1 MQAQEILTSRAIRIA
16 CPTDIN
22 ELTSLALFVRLIP
35 HAQKLQTEENGGFL
49 APYCL
54 ERKIK

>member
-1 MQAQEILTSRAIRIA
+1 MQAHEKLISRAKRIA
-16 CPTDIN
+16 CPT
-22 ELTSLALFVRLIP
+22 ELEELISLALFVRVIP
-35 HAQKLQTEENGGFL
+35 HAQKLQTEENGGSL